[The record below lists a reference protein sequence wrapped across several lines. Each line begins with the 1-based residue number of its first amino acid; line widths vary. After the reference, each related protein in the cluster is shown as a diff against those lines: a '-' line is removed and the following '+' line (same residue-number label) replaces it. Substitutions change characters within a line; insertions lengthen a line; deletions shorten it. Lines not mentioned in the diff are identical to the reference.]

1 MTIPP
6 KIVNICLREALDFPE
21 KDFHHTIAIG
31 ITQFPFVAVIDGVLI
46 PESPLMAF
54 KNNHFKKTSILI
66 GTNLN
71 EGSYF
76 LPYWKE
82 EYFPLAWFILKDNCF
97 PSERIQFFR
106 KLWVIPEKILN
117 TINKLL
123 TG

>member
-1 MTIPP
+1 V
-6 KIVNICLREALDFPE
+6 KIFLWKIQSFSA
-21 KDFHHTIAIG
+21 
-31 ITQFPFVAVIDGVLI
+31 DGVLI

-82 EYFPLAWFILKDNCF
+82 EYFPLVDKTFLTREQFIDC
-97 PSERIQFFR
+97 IQDFFR
-106 KLWVIPEKILN
+106 YMHYSNPFWPIMICCTVFKPVLVHWQAS
-117 TINKLL
+117 
-123 TG
+123 

>member
-1 MTIPP
+1 MYP
-6 KIVNICLREALDFPE
+6 NE

-76 LPYWKE
+76 LPYSI
-82 EYFPLAWFILKDNCF
+82 LANNDLLYGVQTCIGTLAGQLKQIVQQNG
-97 PSERIQFFR
+97 
-106 KLWVIPEKILN
+106 
-117 TINKLL
+117 LL
-123 TG
+123 GTQN